1 MERPVAGVD
10 PGGRLAA
17 QVELETVGGFGVAQP
32 FEGLEEHHRRHHPGR
47 NGRSPP
53 HRLLVEIGEV
63 VVPEELVTVIG
74 QEPVDRTLPYQLGAA
89 HAPSRMQGLR
99 KARGRCRST

>member
-1 MERPVAGVD
+1 
-10 PGGRLAA
+10 
-17 QVELETVGGFGVAQP
+17 
-32 FEGLEEHHRRHHPGR
+32 
-47 NGRSPP
+47 
-53 HRLLVEIGEV
+53 
-63 VVPEELVTVIG
+63 VTVIG